1 MQLRRFPAHIIIALI
16 LAGLLAACGPVKP
29 PTRTDLDPAEARAQ
43 MLLERQDFLGAS
55 ALYRE
60 LAARNTGEAMAHYQ
74 LEATDAALKG
84 GDLNTAEALLAQL
97 AEVPLTPRQ
106 ALHARLLRAELMFAQ
121 RRPDLALELL
131 YQPRPADD
139 APIALQR
146 RYLRDLANAFRLTGN
161 LLDSA
166 NSLQELDAL
175 ETEREKRLTVQAEI
189 LRNLALLNELVLR
202 NLQPSPP
209 GVAGGWM
216 QLALLIKQY
225 GDDPQALQPELQQW
239 RVRFPDHPAFPEVIS
254 EYQARL
260 QQQVQR
266 AAQVAV
272 LLPQSGRF
280 AAAAAA
286 VRDGL
291 MISYYQLDPTQRPKL
306 RFYDS
311 ADTDNVWPLYSQ
323 AVNDGAEIVVGP
335 LQKEAV
341 TQLSRAGELPIPVLA
356 LNQVQTDSTPPAN
369 LFMFALSPEDEARQ
383 GAERIWLDGLRRPV
397 VLVPEG
403 DWGERIARAF
413 DNRWQSLGGSAVD
426 YRHYDATSHDYSE
439 AITSLLHLD
448 QSMQRHRQIQQWLGQ
463 KVEFE
468 PRRRQDVDAIFL
480 AARPRQAQSFP
491 PLLQFHHGGDLPL
504 YATSHAW
511 TGELSAQQL
520 ADMRGMMLADIPLLV
535 STGERDALARHLPSI
550 NSPLVRLHAMGMDAL
565 NLLPHLARLDSS
577 IYESLD
583 GHTGNLFMDPENRIL
598 RQTVWLKLDDPPQI
612 LGYAARLDLQNSGYE
627 ESPAV
632 TPATSAPNDPP
643 GIPLQRIQPQG

>member
-1 MQLRRFPAHIIIALI
+1 MQLRRFPAHIVIALI

-43 MLLERQDFLGAS
+43 MLLEQQDFLGAS
-55 ALYRE
+55 TLYRE
-60 LAARNTGEAMAHYQ
+60 LAARNTGEAMVHYQ

-84 GDLNTAEALLAQL
+84 RDLNTAEALLAQL
-97 AEVPLTPRQ
+97 AEAPLTPRQ

-166 NSLQELDAL
+166 NTLQQLDAL
-175 ETEREKRLTVQAEI
+175 ETEREKRLAVQSEI

-225 GDDPQALQPELQQW
+225 GDDPTALQPELQQW
-239 RVRFPDHPAFPEVIS
+239 RARFPDHPAFPEVIS
-254 EYQARL
+254 GYQARL

-272 LLPQSGRF
+272 LLPQSGRY

-413 DNRWQSLGGSAVD
+413 DNRWQSLGGSVVD
-426 YRHYDATSHDYSE
+426 YRHYDATGHDYSE

-448 QSMQRHRQIQQWLGQ
+448 QSRQRHRQIQQWLGQ

-491 PLLQFHHGGDLPL
+491 PLLQFHHAGDLPL

-520 ADMRGMMLADIPLLV
+520 ADMKGMMLADIPLLV

-583 GHTGNLFMDPENRIL
+583 GHTGNLFMDPENRVL

-627 ESPAV
+627 ESPAA
-632 TPATSAPNDPP
+632 TPATSAPNDP

>member
-1 MQLRRFPAHIIIALI
+1 MQLRRFSTHIATALI
-16 LAGLLAACGPVKP
+16 LSGLLVACGPVKP
-29 PTRTDLDPAEARAQ
+29 PAETGLDPTEVRAE
-43 MLLERQDFLGAS
+43 MLLQQQDYLGAS

-60 LAARNTGEAMAHYQ
+60 LAARSTGEAQTHYQ
-74 LEATDAALKG
+74 LAATDAALKG
-84 GDLNTAEALLAQL
+84 GDLNIAEAILGQL
-97 AEVPLTPRQ
+97 AEAPLSSRQ
-106 ALHARLLRAELMFAQ
+106 ALHTRLLRAELMLAQ

-131 YQPRPADD
+131 YQPRPTDD
-139 APIALQR
+139 APIDLQR
-146 RYLRDLANAFRLTGN
+146 RYLRDLADAFRLTGN

-166 NSLQELDAL
+166 NALQQLDAL
-175 ETEREKRLTVQAEI
+175 ETDRETRLAIQAET

-239 RVRFPDHPAFPEVIS
+239 RARFPDHPAFPEVIS

-266 AAQVAV
+266 AAHVAV

-291 MISYYQLDPTQRPKL
+291 MISYYQLDPSKRPQL

-323 AVNDGAEIVVGP
+323 AVSDGAEIVVGP

-341 TQLSRAGELPIPVLA
+341 TQLSRAGELPIPVLT

-397 VLVPEG
+397 IFVPEG

-413 DNRWQSLGGSAVD
+413 DNRWQSLGGAPVD
-426 YRHYDATSHDYSE
+426 FRHYDATGHDYSA

-448 QSMQRHRQIQQWLGQ
+448 QSRQRHREIQQWLGQ

-491 PLLQFHHGGDLPL
+491 PLLQFHHAGDLPL

-511 TGELSAQQL
+511 TGQLSAQQL
-520 ADMRGMMLADIPLLV
+520 ADMKGMMLADIPLLV
-535 STGERDALARHLPSI
+535 STGERDALARDLPSI
-550 NSPLVRLHAMGMDAL
+550 NTPLVRLHAMGMDAL

-583 GHTGNLFMDPENRIL
+583 GHTGNLFMDQENRIL
-598 RQTVWLKLDDPPQI
+598 RQTVWLKLADPPQI
-612 LGYAARLDLQNSGYE
+612 LGYAARLDLQNGNNE
-627 ESPAV
+627 ETPTEGPPNSMPA
-632 TPATSAPNDPP
+632 DP
-643 GIPLQRIQPQG
+643 GIPLQGEQPQS